1 MKTHY
6 DEKQFYFTTEI
17 QRVPL
22 SLLPFTIVTMATLT
36 VMLWQSNVEETAHQ
50 TSTSG
55 QIDIQLTIRFQKYS
69 SEKYLKQFKG
79 KNQYQHVQQRALQ
92 RQSQHPCRLN

>member
-50 TSTSG
+50 TFE
-55 QIDIQLTIRFQKYS
+55 TI
-69 SEKYLKQFKG
+69 
-79 KNQYQHVQQRALQ
+79 
-92 RQSQHPCRLN
+92 